1 MPRRWALFTRSPNS
15 TCALSARYLP
25 ISLPCWMFWS
35 VKTPCGPMNFIE
47 PDWPAPANVLAMTT
61 LRSGGSS
68 SGPYASLNLADHV
81 EDDSVSVAAN
91 RAALERRLPA
101 GCRLQ
106 WLEQVHGNRVINAGA
121 AGTSCADASWS
132 RDCGQAC
139 VVMTADCLPVLFCS
153 RSGEVVAA
161 AHAGWRGLLAGVLEN
176 TVAAMGARPA
186 DILAWLGPAIGPAAF
201 EVGPEVRAA
210 FLADAGGD
218 QIAAIEASFVPSRQ
232 NQGHYLADLYAL
244 ARVRLG
250 ALTKSNIFGGD
261 YCTYADSARFFSY
274 RRDGRTG
281 RMASIIVRTPA

>member
-1 MPRRWALFTRSPNS
+1 MS
-15 TCALSARYLP
+15 
-25 ISLPCWMFWS
+25 
-35 VKTPCGPMNFIE
+35 FIE
-47 PDWPAPANVLAMTT
+47 PEWPAPANVVAMST

-81 EDDSVSVAAN
+81 ADDAVAVAAN
-91 RAALERRLPA
+91 RAAVARRLPVDS
-101 GCRLQ
+101 RLQ
-106 WLEQVHGNRVINAGA
+106 WLEQVHGNQVVRAGST
-121 AGTSCADASWS
+121 AGTPCADASWS

-153 RSGEVVAA
+153 RSGDVVAA

-176 TVAAMGARPA
+176 TVAAMGARPG

-210 FLADAGGD
+210 FLAAASRD
-218 QIAAIEASFVPSRQ
+218 QIDAVDASFVSSQQ
-232 NQGHYLADLYAL
+232 NPGHYLADLYAL

-250 ALTKSNIFGGD
+250 ALASGNIFGGD
-261 YCTYADSARFFSY
+261 YCTYGDGARFFSY

-281 RMASIIVRTPA
+281 RMASIILKTAP